1 MKREEAL
8 RNETHVVTILFSLE
22 NKIKLKAKGEKRE
35 FRASL
40 RELDLKVVI
49 VDDSM
54 TTGKLM
60 V

>member
-1 MKREEAL
+1 MKRKEAL
-8 RNETHVVTILFSLE
+8 RNETQVVTILFSLE
-22 NKIKLKAKGEKRE
+22 NKIKLKAKGENRE

-49 VDDSM
+49 VDDSI
-54 TTGKLM
+54 TANKVM